1 MRRLAV
7 DDPAAALFT
16 VGQVANMLGV
26 QAALLRRLDEHELV
40 RPARSSG
47 GQRRYSR
54 EQVDRVAD
62 VCDLM
67 DEGLTLAGVR
77 RVIELRTRVAE
88 LEAEMARLR
97 LHGYVQGDLANPHEP
112 GACLQ

>member
-16 VGQVANMLGV
+16 VGQVASMLGV

-40 RPARSSG
+40 RPARSPG
-47 GQRRYSR
+47 GQRRYSQ

-62 VCDLM
+62 VCDLI

-77 RVIELRTRVAE
+77 RVIELRARVVE
-88 LEAEMARLR
+88 LEAELARLR
-97 LHGYVQGDLANPHEP
+97 LHGRGQRDFANPHEP
-112 GACLQ
+112 DAGLQ